1 LPSAPPRNSL
11 LTHRNHKYRFDM
23 AQHDVESWRHEPAPP
38 QAGES
43 STVRS
48 KSGWVA
54 TFLLQHPLAR
64 RITGYSAG
72 SVVAVVI
79 SEACFAAAYGWGHS
93 GTTWASAAGFIGG
106 AVPNYILNR
115 RWAWRD
121 RRGRSRRAELLLYMA
136 VAIVSFL
143 VSAVV
148 THWAEVGARHL
159 TMVRGWQVVLIT
171 AAYLGVSGVFF
182 AVKFVIYEI
191 VVFTKESDNT
201 AVHELHPR
209 STTLMPP
216 GLVVTREDALER

>member
-1 LPSAPPRNSL
+1 
-11 LTHRNHKYRFDM
+11 M
-23 AQHDVESWRHEPAPP
+23 AQHDADAASA
-38 QAGES
+38 
-43 STVRS
+43 VRS
-48 KSGWVA
+48 KPGWTA
-54 TFLLQHPLAR
+54 NFLLQHPLAR
-64 RITGYSAG
+64 RIMGYSAG

-79 SEACFAAAYGWGHS
+79 SEACFATAYGWGHT
-93 GTTWASAAGFIGG
+93 GTSWASGAGFIGG

-121 RRGRSRRAELLLYMA
+121 RRGRSRRGRSRRAEILLYVA

-159 TMVRGWQVVLIT
+159 TVVRGWQIVLIT

-191 VVFTKESDNT
+191 VVFTKESET
-201 AVHELHPR
+201 TVLHKLHPR
-209 STTLMPP
+209 DGTTMAP
-216 GLVVTREDALER
+216 GIVAAREDALER